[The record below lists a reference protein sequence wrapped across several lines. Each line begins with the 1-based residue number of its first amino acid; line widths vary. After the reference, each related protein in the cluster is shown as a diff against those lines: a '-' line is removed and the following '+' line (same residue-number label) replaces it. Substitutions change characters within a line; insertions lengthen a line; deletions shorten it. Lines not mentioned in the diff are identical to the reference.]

1 MLLMN
6 MGSPINGAPGALLL
20 YAAVGVLAWPTG
32 RRDNR
37 SAAASGP
44 LGDRG
49 GLAVWST
56 VWGCLVLLWLEILF
70 RPVYSVSGSLI
81 EASGDSMPWL
91 SSLQRSLSTGLAGDG
106 KAIAA
111 ILLAVSGVIAAG
123 AWTRWRRETLIL
135 GIVVSLVYWMLGQSL
150 GGLTTG
156 SATDPNVGP
165 LFCPPRTRP
174 LADRGG
180 RRSSRVAPFAAAAE
194 RRRGRRSGR

>member
-1 MLLMN
+1 M
-6 MGSPINGAPGALLL
+6 
-20 YAAVGVLAWPTG
+20 LAWPTG

-56 VWGCLVLLWLEILF
+56 VWGRSVLLWLEILF

-111 ILLAVSGVIAAG
+111 ILLAVSLVIAAG
-123 AWTRWRRETLIL
+123 VWTRWRRETLIL
-135 GIVVSLVYWMLGQSL
+135 GIIVSLVYWMLGQSL

-165 LFCPPRTRP
+165 LFVL
-174 LADRGG
+174 LALALWPTGGG
-180 RRSSRVAPFAAAAE
+180 RRAAPLPVRGRPKSAPRPVFRQADDPAAE
-194 RRRGRRSGR
+194 WL